1 MQPKTIFFIMLKRIL
16 TLLILALVTSQYLH
30 AQVTTSSISGT
41 VTDSNG
47 TPLVGASVTAV
58 HQPTGTK
65 YVTLSKQG
73 GVVNLPGLRAGGP
86 YTITVTYVG
95 FKTLVYDNVTLALG
109 EAYNLTAQLTSE
121 TVELT
126 TVSVTASTR
135 RRSFTD
141 KTGATTN
148 IGAAQLSTL
157 PTISRSITDYTRITP
172 QANGTS
178 FAGRDNRMNN
188 MQVDGANLNNNFGLS
203 SDLLPG
209 GGNPISLDAYQE
221 ISVNVSPFDVR
232 QSGFTGAGI
241 SAITKSGTN
250 TFHGSIYGAYRD
262 QSFNGTNVAGTKLPS
277 PAKTDNKLYGFTLG
291 GPIMKNK
298 LFFFINGELEKASRP
313 GITYSPKGGS
323 GNGTVSNVPKDSLA
337 KLYNYLQSKY
347 NFDPGAYDNF
357 PNYETKNHKIL
368 AKVDWNISSAHR
380 LTVKYSD
387 YLSDDVNTASG
398 SGGINGA
405 SSQSSIVSYWG
416 SYRFGLNAMAFNNIN
431 YTIQD
436 KVKSGAV
443 ELNSNFRGK
452 FANQFLA
459 TFTKISSIK
468 GHNGPTFPFVDILGL
483 TPGSKNNYLAF
494 GNEPFNGN
502 NNQVINDVFNV
513 TDNFTYFAG
522 KHTLTAGATY
532 EYQKVGNMFMPG
544 SQGYYVFG
552 SLNDFITNQAPK
564 LYSIN
569 YSLIKD
575 QDAVFGSNM
584 KLGQFGIYA
593 QDEYNANPRFKLTY
607 GLRVDLPVYP
617 EDPIENP
624 AITKLNLLDRDGNT
638 VHYTTGKWPKTSPL
652 FSPRVGFR
660 WDVNGDKSMILRGGS
675 GIITGRVPFVYPA
688 AIPNGSGMYTFGSLI
703 TNTSDLANFLFNP
716 DPHAYNPQYNSNLNP
731 AQFPTVAGTVAPGT
745 FYAADPNY
753 KFPQVWRTDLAVER
767 SLGKGWG
774 ASLEALATK
783 DINDPTVRNANQV
796 MTADGTVKI
805 GGSETRPRYSGTTAR
820 RVNSSITNAAILEN
834 INKGG
839 SFVLT
844 AQVSKS
850 FSKGFYASLAYNYT
864 FAVEGAPNLG
874 SQPASVWSTI
884 FTSKTQND
892 VEVAYSGF
900 AVPHRVVGTFS
911 YRFEYLKALASTV
924 TLYYEGASQGTYS
937 YIYNGDINNDGNTAD
952 LMYIPKDPSDITFAP
967 LTVGSTTY
975 TPQQQTDAFFKFIAQ
990 DKYLN
995 KHKGQNAERNGALYP
1010 WFNRLDLNFQQELF
1024 KNIGKGRNTLQFN
1037 VSVVNFLN
1045 LLNHDWGIRKLYVV
1059 NNPLKPTVTNGVATY
1074 QLATY
1079 TPPGKTAPQL
1089 LDRTFINNNSTSTTW
1104 GVQLGVKYLF

>member
-1 MQPKTIFFIMLKRIL
+1 
-16 TLLILALVTSQYLH
+16 
-30 AQVTTSSISGT
+30 
-41 VTDSNG
+41 
-47 TPLVGASVTAV
+47 
-58 HQPTGTK
+58 
-65 YVTLSKQG
+65 
-73 GVVNLPGLRAGGP
+73 
-86 YTITVTYVG
+86 
-95 FKTLVYDNVTLALG
+95 LG
-109 EAYNLTAQLTSE
+109 EAYNLSAQLGSE
-121 TVELT
+121 AVELS
-126 TVSVTASTR
+126 TVSVTANAR

-141 KTGATTN
+141 KVGATTN
-148 IGAAQLSTL
+148 IGVAQLSTL

-250 TFHGSIYGAYRD
+250 TFHGSFYGAYRN
-262 QSFNGTNVAGTKLPS
+262 QNFNGTNVAGTKLPD
-277 PAKTDNKLYGFTLG
+277 PAKTDNKLYGFTFS

-298 LFFFINGELEKASRP
+298 LFFFVNGEIEKASRP
-313 GITYSPKGGS
+313 GITWSPKGGS
-323 GNGTVSNVPKDSLA
+323 GNGTVSDVPIDSLA
-337 KLYNYLQSKY
+337 KLYNHLKTKY

-368 AKVDWNISSAHR
+368 AKIDWNISTAHK
-380 LTVKYSD
+380 LTLKYSD
-387 YLSDDVNTASG
+387 YVSDDVNTASG

-405 SSQSSIVSYWG
+405 NSGTSSIVTYWG
-416 SYRFGLNAMAFNNIN
+416 SYRFGKGAMGFNNIN

-436 KVKSGAV
+436 KVRSGAL
-443 ELNSNFRGK
+443 ELNSNFKGK

-468 GHNGPTFPFVDILGL
+468 GHNGETFPFVDIMGL
-483 TPGSKNNYLAF
+483 TAGSKNNYLSF

-544 SQGYYVFG
+544 SQGYYLFG

-564 LYSIN
+564 IYSIN
-569 YSLIKD
+569 YSLIPG
-575 QDAVFGSNM
+575 QEAVFGSNM
-584 KLGQFGIYA
+584 KLGQFGIYL
-593 QDEYNANPRFKLTY
+593 QDEYNANPRFRLTY

-624 AITKLNLLDRDGNT
+624 AITALNLIDRDGNT

-652 FSPRVGFR
+652 FSPRIGFR
-660 WDVNGDKSMILRGGS
+660 WDVNGDKNLILRGGS

-703 TNTSDLANFLFNP
+703 TNASDLSNFLFNP
-716 DPHAYNPQYNSNLNP
+716 DPHAYNPQYNKNLNP
-731 AQFPTVAGTVAPGT
+731 TQFPTVAGKVAPGT

-753 KFPQVWRTDLAVER
+753 KFPQVWRTDFAIEK

-774 ASLEALATK
+774 ALLEALYTK

-796 MTADGTVKI
+796 LNADATVNL
-805 GGSETRPRYSGTTAR
+805 GGGVTRPRYSSTSAR
-820 RVNSSITNAAILEN
+820 KINSSITNAAILEN
-834 INKGG
+834 IDKGS

-864 FAVEGAPNLG
+864 FALEGAPNLG

-884 FTSKTQND
+884 YTSKTQND
-892 VEVAYSGF
+892 IELSPSGF

-911 YRFEYLKALASTV
+911 YKFEYLKALASTV
-924 TLYYEGASQGTYS
+924 TLYYEGASQGRYT
-937 YIYNGDINNDGNTAD
+937 YIYNGDVNGDGNSAD
-952 LMYIPKDPSDITFAP
+952 LMYIPRDPSEITFTN

-975 TPQQQTDAFFKFIAQ
+975 TAQQQSDAFFKYVEQ
-990 DKYLN
+990 DKYLS
-995 KHKGQNAERNGALYP
+995 KHKGQNVERNGALYP
-1010 WFNRLDLNFQQELF
+1010 WLNRLDLNFQQEIF
-1024 KNIGKGRNTLQFN
+1024 KNIGKYKNTLQLN

-1045 LLNHDWGIRKLYVV
+1045 LINHDWGIRKFYVV
-1059 NNPLKPTVTNGVATY
+1059 NNPLKPAVSSAGVATY

-1079 TPPGKTAPQL
+1079 TPPGASSSQL
-1089 LDRTFINNNSTSTTW
+1089 VDRTFINNNSTSTTW
-1104 GVQLGVKYLF
+1104 GIQLGVKYIF